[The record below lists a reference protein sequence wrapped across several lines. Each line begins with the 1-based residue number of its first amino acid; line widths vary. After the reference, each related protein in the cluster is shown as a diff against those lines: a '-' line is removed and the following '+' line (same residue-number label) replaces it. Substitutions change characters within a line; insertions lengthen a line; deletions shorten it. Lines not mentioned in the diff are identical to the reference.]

1 MWLFRNLWLPELV
14 KCILD
19 MQETKHLK
27 EKDHCLNTVVW
38 TYGLYHGLYHC
49 LWRTR
54 GLMEFDCSHTK
65 EACNWT
71 AGTWCHFIHDCSEI
85 QPKEAAELM
94 YHQTFFWWNL
104 IEAFAHLSV
113 SSPCWGLGQ
122 YNTSDF
128 NEFCSSTGAKY
139 NPQYCFFQLTNQPKH
154 QIHCQ
159 KSIGSSFFMR
169 PLTFH
174 L

>member
-1 MWLFRNLWLPELV
+1 
-14 KCILD
+14 

-128 NEFCSSTGAKY
+128 NEFCSSTGAKIQ
-139 NPQYCFFQLTNQPKH
+139 PPILLFSTNQPTKTPNPLSK
-154 QIHCQ
+154 IHWL
-159 KSIGSSFFMR
+159 I
-169 PLTFH
+169 LFH
-174 L
+174 EASHIPFVRVTWSQDLWTWID